1 MFLLFTGAVLLG
13 VVLGSCLVYVPLLVL
28 FCLILSAI
36 CLTIGER
43 RGWLTVGEGAVL
55 YGALLGGVLLWAIS
69 AWDGEGSSLAALE
82 EQGSVPVR
90 GTIVEPPVHASNR
103 EMMILSV
110 SGVGEGEARQSLH
123 GRLRLTWR
131 EPDRTFLPG
140 DEISFTARVHP
151 PSGTRN
157 PGGFDYGA
165 YLVQQGID
173 AVASVS
179 GPGRVAL
186 VATPSRFSQWMP
198 WRIIEQ
204 WRERIRQA
212 ALTSLSDPARGIFL
226 GIIIGEQGY
235 LADEVRD
242 AFMATGT
249 VHILSISGSHLGLV
263 AFLSFMLMKGVCRV
277 LPAMWLLSLSRSITP
292 TRLAAGATIVLVTFY
307 TLLAG
312 AEVATV
318 RSLVMI
324 AIVMLAVWLGRT
336 HDLLRAVACA
346 ALLLVVQNPRAIYDI
361 SFQLSFM
368 AVVAIALVIRVRAG
382 DEADG
387 LPPQHTS
394 VWDIAG
400 LRLRDY
406 LWLTGGVT
414 LATLPLVAYHF
425 KQIAWLGVLVNA
437 LVVPLAGCV
446 LVPLGL
452 GSAIWL
458 LVTGQES
465 LPAASLNQVLSEFM
479 SNIAA
484 LCAKTP
490 GAEWHVA
497 SPTVMAMVAFYL
509 LLAGAIWPVAE
520 GRSLWW
526 RRGCLIGVMLLL
538 GWWGW
543 SPRDLPGEDA
553 VRVTF
558 LDVGQ
563 GDACLLELPDG
574 QTVLIDAGT
583 RYDTLDMGRA
593 VVGPYL
599 WERGI
604 ARLDHVIATHPQLD
618 HVGGLAWV
626 VRSFDVGRYWSNGVT
641 REESF
646 YRRLHDTLQAQG
658 LLEERAEE
666 GQAIIDTG
674 RCRLDVLNPPA
685 DPGRILQKR
694 SAGGTLSGSVLNNL
708 SIVTRLQCGGQTFVL
723 TADAEADALA
733 RLHRRQPLARATI
746 LKVPHHGAASSLYR
760 PWIEEAG
767 AQAAVVSAGRHNAYG
782 HPAPNVVAAYQE
794 AGVHLLRTDHD
805 GAVWITARLSRPELR
820 IETAQDARLTAIP
833 IDAIFGS
840 AILGPGERKNYG
852 RLLKRKVIWP

>member
-1 MFLLFTGAVLLG
+1 LFLLFTGAVLLG
-13 VVLGSCLVYVPLLVL
+13 VVLGSYLVYLPLCVL
-28 FCLILSAI
+28 FCLILAAI
-36 CLTIGER
+36 GLTLGER
-43 RGWLTVGEGAVL
+43 RGRLTAGEGAVL
-55 YGALLGGVLLWAIS
+55 YGALLGGVLLWPAS
-69 AWDGEGSSLAALE
+69 SWDGSGSPPAALE
-82 EQGSVPVR
+82 EQGPVPVR
-90 GTIVEPPVHASNR
+90 GTVVEPPTHAPARTALVLN
-103 EMMILSV
+103 V
-110 SGVGEGEARQSLH
+110 PQAGEGAGSRFPG

-140 DEISFTARVHP
+140 DEVSFTARVHP

-165 YLVQQGID
+165 YLIHQGID

-179 GPGRVAL
+179 GPGRVTH
-186 VATPSRFSQWMP
+186 VAAPPRFSRWTP

-212 ALTSLSDPARGIFL
+212 ALATLSDPARGIFL

-263 AFLSFMLMKGVCRV
+263 ALLSFMLMKGACRI
-277 LPAMWLLSLSRSITP
+277 LPAMWLLALSRVITP
-292 TRLAAGATIVLVTFY
+292 TRLAAVATIVLVTFY

-346 ALLLVVQNPRAIYDI
+346 ALLLVLQNPRAIYDI

-368 AVVAIALVIRVRAG
+368 AVAAIALVIGARAG
-382 DEADG
+382 DAADG
-387 LPPQHTS
+387 LPPRHVSIRDT
-394 VWDIAG
+394 AG
-400 LRLRDY
+400 TWLRDY

-437 LVVPLAGCV
+437 LVVPLAGFV

-458 LVTGQES
+458 LVTGRES
-465 LPAASLNQVLSEFM
+465 LPAAALNQAFPEFM
-479 SNIAA
+479 SA
-484 LCAKTP
+484 LVAWCARVP

-497 SPTVMAMVAFYL
+497 SPAVVAMAVFYL
-509 LLAGAIWPVAE
+509 MLIVAVRPAATE
-520 GRSLWW
+520 RNVWW
-526 RRGCLIGVMLLL
+526 RRGCLAGAMLLL
-538 GWWGW
+538 CWWGW
-543 SPRDLPGEDA
+543 SPRDLPGDDA

-574 QTVLIDAGT
+574 QTVLIDAGAQ
-583 RYDTLDMGRA
+583 YDTLDMGRA

-618 HVGGLAWV
+618 HVGGLPWV

-641 REESF
+641 REEPF
-646 YRRLHDTLQAQG
+646 YRRLRDALHARG
-658 LLEERAEE
+658 LVEELAEE
-666 GQAIIDTG
+666 GRAILRTG
-674 RCRLDVLNPPA
+674 SCRLDVLNPPA
-685 DPGRILQKR
+685 GSGHSFSEGGPDGSSNG
-694 SAGGTLSGSVLNNL
+694 SALNNL
-708 SIVTRLQCGGQTFVL
+708 SIVTRLGCGAQTFL
-723 TADAEADALA
+723 FTADAETGALE
-733 RLHRRQPLARATI
+733 RLHRRGLISGATV
-746 LKVPHHGAASSLYR
+746 LKVPHHGAASSLYI
-760 PWIEEAG
+760 PWIEQSG
-767 AQAAVVSAGRHNAYG
+767 ANTAVVSVGRRNAYG
-782 HPAPNVVAAYQE
+782 HPAPGVVAAYQK
-794 AGVHLLRTDHD
+794 AGIHLLRIDRE
-805 GAVWITARLSRPELR
+805 GAVWITARLSRPEVR
-820 IETAQDARLTAIP
+820 IETARDALLSAVP
-833 IDAIFGS
+833 IDSVLAM
-840 AILGPGERKNYG
+840 GERKNL
-852 RLLKRKVIWP
+852 RRFLQ

>member
-13 VVLGSCLVYVPLLVL
+13 VVLGSYLVYLPLCVL
-28 FCLILSAI
+28 FCLILAAI
-36 CLTIGER
+36 SLTIGER
-43 RGWLTVGEGAVL
+43 RGRLTVGEGAVL
-55 YGALLGGVLLWAIS
+55 YGALLGGVLLWATFS
-69 AWDGEGSSLAALE
+69 WNGSGSLLAALE
-82 EQGSVPVR
+82 EQGPVPVR
-90 GTIVEPPVHASNR
+90 GTVVEPPTHAPIR
-103 EMMILSV
+103 TVLILGV
-110 SGVGEGEARQSLH
+110 SQIGEGAGSRSLS

-140 DEISFTARVHP
+140 DEVSVTARVHP

-165 YLVQQGID
+165 YLVHQGID
-173 AVASVS
+173 AVTSVS

-186 VATPSRFSQWMP
+186 VAAPPRLSRWTP
-198 WRIIEQ
+198 WRVIEQ
-204 WRERIRQA
+204 WRARIRQA
-212 ALTSLSDPARGIFL
+212 ALTTLSDPARGIFL
-226 GIIIGEQGY
+226 GLIIGEQGY

-263 AFLSFMLMKGVCRV
+263 AFLSFLLMKGVCRI
-277 LPAMWLLSLSRSITP
+277 LPAMWLLALSRVITP
-292 TRLAAGATIVLVTFY
+292 TRLAAVATIVLVTFY

-318 RSLVMI
+318 RSLAMI

-346 ALLLVVQNPRAIYDI
+346 ALLLVVQNPRAIYAI

-368 AVVAIALVIRVRAG
+368 AVVAIALVIGARMRDAS
-382 DEADG
+382 DG
-387 LPPQHTS
+387 LPPQHAS
-394 VWDIAG
+394 VWDTAG
-400 LRLRDY
+400 TWLRGY

-437 LVVPLAGCV
+437 WVVPLAGLI

-458 LVTGQES
+458 LITGQES
-465 LPAASLNQVLSEFM
+465 LPAAALNQALSEFM
-479 SNIAA
+479 SKMVAW
-484 LCAKTP
+484 CATVP

-497 SPTVMAMVAFYL
+497 SPAVMAMAAFYL
-509 LLAGAIWPVAE
+509 LLAGAIWPAAE

-526 RRGCLIGVMLLL
+526 RRGCLIGAMLLL
-538 GWWGW
+538 GGWGW
-543 SPRDLPGEDA
+543 SPRDSPGDDA

-574 QTVLIDAGT
+574 QTVLIDAGA

-604 ARLDHVIATHPQLD
+604 TRLDHVIATHPQLD

-641 REESF
+641 REEPF
-646 YRRLHDTLQAQG
+646 YRRLHETLQTRG
-658 LLEERAEE
+658 LIEERAEE
-666 GQAIIDTG
+666 GRAIIDTG
-674 RCRLDVLNPPA
+674 PCRLDVLNPPA
-685 DPGRILQKR
+685 DSGRSLPESGVR
-694 SAGGTLSGSVLNNL
+694 GTSSGSVLNNR
-708 SIVTRLQCGGQTFVL
+708 SIVTRLQCGAQTFLL
-723 TADAEADALA
+723 TADAEAGALA
-733 RLHRRQPLARATI
+733 RLHRLQPLARATI
-746 LKVPHHGAASSLYR
+746 LKVPHHGAASSLYG
-760 PWIEEAG
+760 PWIREAG
-767 AQAAVVSAGRHNAYG
+767 VQTAVVSVGRDNVYG
-782 HPAPNVVAAYQE
+782 HPARSVVDAYRE
-794 AGVHLLRTDHD
+794 AGIHLLRTDHD

-820 IETAQDARLTAIP
+820 IDTARDGTLTAIP
-833 IDAIFGS
+833 LNS
-840 AILGPGERKNYG
+840 ILGTAELTNWRRILMEGHSA
-852 RLLKRKVIWP
+852 